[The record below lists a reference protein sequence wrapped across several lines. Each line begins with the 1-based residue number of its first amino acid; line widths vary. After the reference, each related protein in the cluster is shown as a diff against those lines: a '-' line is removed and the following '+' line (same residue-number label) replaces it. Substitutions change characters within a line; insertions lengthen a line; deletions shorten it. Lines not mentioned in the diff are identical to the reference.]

1 MHTPFYQYPIRATR
15 LMQARPPGQLTG
27 DHPTCELGRSVAQL
41 LYLLLHTRPG
51 QLRSAPDFGCAVWEL
66 EFISNVELAHWEG
79 TLTKSLLRAVQH
91 YEPRLRDVR
100 VRVALSATAPPQG
113 QAADLPARWY
123 AQVTITGVLTLTHE
137 PFSFSTQL
145 HIGQLSA

>member
-1 MHTPFYQYPIRATR
+1 MHTPFYQYPMQPAR
-15 LMQARPPGQLTG
+15 LMQARPAGQLAG

-66 EFISNVELAHWEG
+66 EFSSNVDLAHWET
-79 TLTKSLLRAVQH
+79 TLTRSLLRAVQH
-91 YEPRLRDVR
+91 YEPRLRDAR
-100 VRVALSATAPPQG
+100 VRVNLSATALPPG
-113 QAADLPARWY
+113 QAIDLPARWY
-123 AQVTITGVLTLTHE
+123 AQITITGEMTLTHE
-137 PFSFSTQL
+137 PFSYSTQL